1 MAFSLLTNTTSL
13 GAQSNLAKT
22 SFRLGQNIGRLS
34 SGKRINRSADD
45 AAGLAI
51 SSKMTAHIRGLAQSK
66 RNAFDA
72 VSMVQ
77 TAEGALSEINGLLTR
92 MRELAVQASTG
103 GTMVTTDRSAL
114 NLEFQQLES
123 EINRIVEVTKFNGQV
138 LLNGALSSGVSFQ
151 VGILNTTND
160 RITVSVANSTASTML
175 NANSASIGQIA
186 DARSAIE
193 QVDSAIQAVATRRNT
208 LGATQNRLEVTISN
222 LGTIHENLS
231 AANSRIVDVD
241 VAAET
246 AEMSQNQILMQAGVS
261 VLGQANQMP
270 SMVLS
275 LLGG

>member
-1 MAFSLLTNTTSL
+1 
-13 GAQSNLAKT
+13 
-22 SFRLGQNIGRLS
+22 
-34 SGKRINRSADD
+34 
-45 AAGLAI
+45 
-51 SSKMTAHIRGLAQSK
+51 MTAHIRGLAQAK

-92 MRELAVQASTG
+92 MRELAVQAGTG
-103 GTMVTTDRSAL
+103 GTMVTSDRSAL

-138 LLNGALSSGVSFQ
+138 LLNGALSTGVSFQ
-151 VGILNTTND
+151 VGILNSTND
-160 RITVSVANSTASTML
+160 RITVSIANSTASTVL
-175 NANSASIGQIA
+175 NANAASIGQIA

-193 QVDSAIQAVATRRNT
+193 FVDSAIQAVATRRNT

-222 LGTIHENLS
+222 LGTVHENLS

-246 AEMSQNQILMQAGVS
+246 AAMSQNQILMQAGVS

>member
-66 RNAFDA
+66 RNANDA
-72 VSMVQ
+72 VSLIQ
-77 TAEGALSEINGLLTR
+77 TAEGGLQEVNSLLTR
-92 MRELAVQASTG
+92 MRELAVQAATG
-103 GTMVTTDRSAL
+103 GTLVTSDRSAL
-114 NLEFQQLES
+114 NQEFQALES
-123 EINRIVEVTKFNGQV
+123 EINRIVEVTKYNGTA
-138 LLNGALSSGVSFQ
+138 LLNGAMSAGVAFQ
-151 VGILNTTND
+151 VGILNSGND
-160 RITVSVANSTASTML
+160 RITLSVATSTATALSTGSSSL
-175 NANSASIGQIA
+175 TTATT
-186 DARSAIE
+186 ARLAIT
-193 QVDSAIQAVATRRNT
+193 QLDIAIQNVAERRNN

-246 AEMSQNQILMQAGVS
+246 AAMSQNQILMQAGIS

-275 LLGG
+275 LLGN

>member
-1 MAFSLLTNTTSL
+1 
-13 GAQSNLAKT
+13 
-22 SFRLGQNIGRLS
+22 
-34 SGKRINRSADD
+34 
-45 AAGLAI
+45 
-51 SSKMTAHIRGLAQSK
+51 
-66 RNAFDA
+66 
-72 VSMVQ
+72 
-77 TAEGALSEINGLLTR
+77 
-92 MRELAVQASTG
+92 
-103 GTMVTTDRSAL
+103 MVTTDRSAL